1 MEVCVDSV
9 ESALNAARGGAS
21 RLEICSSL
29 EVGGLTPSPGL
40 VSVVSTHVSIPCFAM
55 IRPRAGDFVY
65 SELEVEVM
73 EYDVEELLDC
83 GAKGLV
89 FGCLDSRGE
98 LDLPSLRRLIRTAM
112 NKRPGVELTF
122 HRALDMSRDILRSAK
137 TVQSLGF
144 VRILTSGGRASVLEG
159 ADVIE
164 ELRRELADCTVMPGG
179 GVTEEN
185 MQEVM
190 ERTRCVEFHAS
201 ARVKK
206 DSVMK
211 WRNKDCSM
219 GSSESSEFSTMVTST
234 SRVEAL
240 VRIYKNN
247 ILEIQK

>member
-1 MEVCVDSV
+1 MDSV

-40 VSVVSTHVSIPCFAM
+40 MSVVSTHVSIPCFAM

-73 EYDVEELLDC
+73 AYDVEEMLDC
-83 GAKGLV
+83 GASGLV
-89 FGCLDSRGE
+89 LGCLDSQGE
-98 LDLPSLRRLIRTAM
+98 LDLPSVRKLVRTARI
-112 NKRPGVELTF
+112 KRPGVELTF
-122 HRALDMSRDILRSAK
+122 HRAIDMSRDILRTAK
-137 TVQSLGF
+137 TVQGLGF
-144 VRILTSGGRASVLEG
+144 VRILTSGGRASVVEG
-159 ADVIE
+159 AEMIA
-164 ELRRELADCTVMPGG
+164 ELRRELLDCTVMPGG

-185 MQEVM
+185 MQDIM

-206 DSVMK
+206 DSAME

-219 GSSESSEFSTMVTST
+219 GSSGSSEFSTMVTST

-240 VRIYKNN
+240 VRVYKNN